1 MINEHIELSVPEIR
15 FVTSA
20 QALDLLKIDE
30 EEEVCYVEQ
39 HFEGAYFV
47 SHALLVFTEHESIEL
62 VKLFLGGGEL
72 TDEMTS
78 LEVEAMNEIGN
89 IILNASIGSLS
100 NILSDQINSSL
111 PVCIRTRAKNIFA
124 RNRVDESN
132 MMLLIFVDF
141 GVESKKIKGY
151 IVLIL
156 KLTSFDDF
164 IDRLMQGLM
173 AQ

>member
-1 MINEHIELSVPEIR
+1 
-15 FVTSA
+15 
-20 QALDLLKIDE
+20 
-30 EEEVCYVEQ
+30 
-39 HFEGAYFV
+39 
-47 SHALLVFTEHESIEL
+47 
-62 VKLFLGGGEL
+62 
-72 TDEMTS
+72 MTS